1 MSYVYGVT
9 YLYFNYLILF
19 HVYIEL
25 DIYIYIYDWESQKGT
40 FPVFGPIGVTHTV
53 GKPMKR
59 AFQRYATRSGWVAG
73 RVELPQS
80 CGASRVTARVVL
92 CEHVIEKN
100 VFKVY

>member
-1 MSYVYGVT
+1 
-9 YLYFNYLILF
+9 
-19 HVYIEL
+19 
-25 DIYIYIYDWESQKGT
+25 
-40 FPVFGPIGVTHTV
+40 
-53 GKPMKR
+53 MKR

-100 VFKVY
+100 VFKVYIDRFFGDSTPQGRVK

>member
-1 MSYVYGVT
+1 MP
-9 YLYFNYLILF
+9 F
-19 HVYIEL
+19 H
-25 DIYIYIYDWESQKGT
+25 
-40 FPVFGPIGVTHTV
+40 VFGPIGVTHTV

-59 AFQRYATRSGWVAG
+59 AFQRYATRIGWVAG

-100 VFKVY
+100 VFKVD